1 MGLILSIENATDYT
15 PTLTAI
21 TLNGA
26 RWRLSQELTVGQSMA
41 NHTQVVGWLETTFR
55 FSGTIVLHF
64 SFVMPGPDGADVKI
78 TFSGR
83 DLDGRPLVGFDVT
96 APAFPHTDARR
107 AEVEGETTL
116 HVRIAD

>member
-1 MGLILSIENATDYT
+1 MGLILSIDNATEYT
-15 PTLTAI
+15 PTLTGI

-26 RWRLSQELTVGQSMA
+26 QWLLSQELTVGQPIA

-64 SFVMPGPDGADVKI
+64 SFVMPGPDGADVTI

-83 DLDGRPLVGFDVT
+83 DLEGRPLVGFDVD
-96 APAFPHTDARR
+96 APAFPHTDARLT
-107 AEVEGETTL
+107 ELEGEPAL
-116 HVRIAD
+116 YVRIAG